1 MGFLVSPGVS
11 VKEIDLTNVVPA
23 VSTSIG
29 AIAMPAEKGPV
40 SSVTTISSEE
50 ELVKI
55 FGKPQSGTNQFE
67 SWFTA
72 ASFLQYAD
80 QLKVVRPASAIVNA
94 GEASGVL
101 IRDDEHY
108 LESFWTET
116 GDGTVT
122 SNDWYARTA
131 GTWGNSIGIQVCP
144 SAAAYEQDLSTNN
157 LVDGA
162 ASAGATSV
170 TVDNSDA
177 SSYAFN
183 VGDLITVK

>member
-1 MGFLVSPGVS
+1 MGFLVSPGVQ

-29 AIAMPAEKGPV
+29 SIALPAEKGPV

-50 ELVKI
+50 DLVKI
-55 FGKPQSGTNQFE
+55 FGKPQATSNQFE

-108 LESFWTET
+108 LESFWTVT

-122 SNDWYARTA
+122 SNDWYAEQQEHGAIQLVFKYVLLVLHTNRT
-131 GTWGNSIGIQVCP
+131 
-144 SAAAYEQDLSTNN
+144 
-157 LVDGA
+157 
-162 ASAGATSV
+162 
-170 TVDNSDA
+170 
-177 SSYAFN
+177 
-183 VGDLITVK
+183 